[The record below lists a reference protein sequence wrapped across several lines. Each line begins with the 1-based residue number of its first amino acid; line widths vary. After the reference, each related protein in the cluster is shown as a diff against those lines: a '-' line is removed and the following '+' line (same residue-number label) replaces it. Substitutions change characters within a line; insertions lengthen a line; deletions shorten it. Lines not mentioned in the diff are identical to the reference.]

1 VATERSDEQ
10 LAAAILDDGD
20 EAAFRALYRRHTP
33 RLLAFVHRLLGQ
45 DVTEAE
51 DVVQETWIRACDGLA
66 RFRWDSKFATWLT
79 GIGLNTAR
87 ERLTKRGRT
96 SAIPA
101 DVSTEPT
108 VVAGPGEKRVDLE
121 RSIRLLPEGY
131 RTVLL
136 LHDVEGLK
144 HGEIAR
150 RLGIST
156 GTSKSQLFSARRAL
170 RTLLCA
176 PSEIGHD

>member
-1 VATERSDEQ
+1 MATERTDKQ
-10 LAAAILDDGD
+10 IAAEILDDGD
-20 EAAFRALYRRHTP
+20 EAACRALYGRHTP

-51 DVVQETWIRACDGLA
+51 DVVQETWIRTCDGLA
-66 RFRWDSKFATWLT
+66 RFRWASKFSTWLT

-87 ERLTKRGRT
+87 ERLTRRART
-96 SAIPA
+96 IAMPA
-101 DVSTEPT
+101 DRLPDPP
-108 VVAGPGEKRVDLE
+108 VAAGSSEDRVDLE

-136 LHDVEGLK
+136 LHDVEGMK
-144 HGEIAR
+144 HGEIAQ

-156 GTSKSQLFSARRAL
+156 GTSKSQLFSARRVL

-176 PSEIGHD
+176 PSEIDHD